1 MSMQLN
7 RLLNLWRSRNRR
19 KPNLVLINGLAEH
32 SETWVCNLPVWARE
46 FEIFQPVLV
55 AYEADW
61 LHQPAFRDEPIDV
74 QFLVRRLSEF
84 LEAEGVEPP
93 YNLVANSLGG
103 KVAVEFAL
111 KYPHLVRRLA
121 LLGPSGMS
129 PVERMPIIAGVRRGD
144 MESVISSVFFDRRFV
159 RREFVDRY
167 QSQVKIRRWKSGLIR
182 TIRGTIGHTVR
193 DRVNQL
199 QSPTLFVI
207 GKEDQII
214 DADSST
220 DAARTI
226 PDVRIHVFSK
236 CGHAPQIEKSRQVN
250 RLVRNFMLRESA

>member
-1 MSMQLN
+1 MPLQLSH
-7 RLLNLWRSRNRR
+7 LFQWWRSENHC
-19 KPNLVLINGLAEH
+19 KPNLILINGLAGH
-32 SETWVCNLPVWARE
+32 SETWVCNLPVWSRE
-46 FEIFQPVLV
+46 FEVFQPELV

-61 LHQPAFRDEPIDV
+61 LHQTAFRDEPIDV
-74 QFLVRRLSEF
+74 HFLVRRLAEY
-84 LEAEGVEPP
+84 LEAEAIEPP
-93 YNLVANSLGG
+93 FNLVANSLGG

-129 PVERMPIIAGVRRGD
+129 PVERMPIVAGVRRGD
-144 MESVISSVFFDRRFV
+144 MESVVSSVFFDRRFV
-159 RREFVDRY
+159 RRECVHHY
-167 QSQVKIRRWKSGLIR
+167 QTQVKIRRWKSGLIR

-193 DRVNQL
+193 ERVRQL
-199 QSPTLFVI
+199 QTPTLFVI
-207 GKEDQII
+207 GKDDKII

-226 PDVRIHVFSK
+226 PDVRVHVFSK

-250 RLVRNFMLRESA
+250 RLVRNFMIRETV